1 MTPLAPSWRW
11 FGVSD
16 PIPLSHIAQTGARH
30 IVTSVYEVPPGTAW
44 SGDHVAPVR
53 DAIEAAGLTWS
64 VVESIPVTDEIKT
77 RSGAWR
83 AHVDAWKMSLR
94 AVGAAGIPVVC
105 YNFMPVLDWTRT
117 ELDWAYPGG
126 SRALRFDA
134 VDCAAYDLVLLNRA
148 GAEADYPEAMIE
160 RARDRAATLNETRC
174 RALDHAILSGL
185 PGADRGYTRDEF
197 KARLSWYDDIAADDL
212 RSNLTDFLADV
223 VPVAAEAGVRLA
235 IHPDD
240 PPFPLFGLPRVVSVA
255 ADYRRFLDHVP
266 HPANGITLCT
276 GSLGARS
283 DNDLVAMTAQMAD
296 RVHFAHLRNVGREA
310 DGSFHESEHL
320 NGDVPMVDI
329 VGLLMR
335 ENAKRVDAGVAPI
348 PYRPDHGH
356 IIGPDADGAFNPG
369 YTFAGRLRGLGEL
382 QGLMA
387 GLSANA
393 VAI

>member
-11 FGVSD
+11 FGASD

-30 IVTSVYEVPPGTAW
+30 IVTSVYDVPPGMPW
-44 SGDHVAPVR
+44 SADHVSPVR
-53 DAIEAAGLTWS
+53 DAIKAAGLTWS

-83 AHVDAWKMSLR
+83 AHVDAWKTSLL
-94 AVGAAGIPVVC
+94 AVGAAGVPVVC

-117 ELDWAYPGG
+117 ELNWAYPGG
-126 SRALRFDA
+126 SQALRFDA
-134 VDCAAYDLVLLNRA
+134 VDCAAYDIVVLERE
-148 GAEADYPEAMIE
+148 GADADYSDAMAD
-160 RARDRAATLNETRC
+160 RARDRAATFSDPQRQ
-174 RALDHAILSGL
+174 ALEHAILSGL

-197 KARLSWYDDIAADDL
+197 RQRLAWYDEIDADAL
-212 RSNLTDFLADV
+212 RSNLTDFMAEV
-223 VPVAAEAGVRLA
+223 VPVAAEAGILLA

-255 ADYRRFLDHVP
+255 GDYERFIDRVP
-266 HPANGITLCT
+266 HPANGITMCT

-283 DNDLVAMTAQMAD
+283 DNDLIAMTAAMAD
-296 RVHFAHLRNVGREA
+296 RVHFAHLRNVGREP
-310 DGSFHESEHL
+310 DGSFYESEHL
-320 NGDVPMVDI
+320 NGDVPMVD
-329 VGLLMR
+329 VVALLMR
-335 ENAKRVDAGVAPI
+335 ENARRVAAGSAPI

-387 GLSANA
+387 GLSANGA
-393 VAI
+393 GT